1 MRRCRSRPKRG
12 SIRFVAVARPGE
24 TIENPVTGERV
35 TWIETADS
43 TGGEL
48 VASDLYVQPG
58 AAVGLAHRHVRQE
71 ERFAVRSGT
80 AGFEV
85 AGEARTLS
93 QGDKVTIPIGVAHR
107 WWNAGQ
113 DELRVRMEL
122 RPALDTETFFET
134 FFGLARDGK
143 TKPRAKGVPGVLQV
157 AVLFRDL
164 GDSCPQLATPLP
176 GVQRA
181 VLTVLAPIGKFVGR
195 QAVYTEYSPGHQ
207 SLAR

>member
-1 MRRCRSRPKRG
+1 MTGGPRRLYN
-12 SIRFVAVARPGE
+12 VAAVARPGE

-35 TWIETADS
+35 TWIETAHS
-43 TGGEL
+43 TGGKL
-48 VASDLYVQPG
+48 LAADLYVRPA

-85 AGEARTLS
+85 AGEARTVG
-93 QGDKVTIPIGVAHR
+93 QGDEVTIAAGVAHR

-113 DELRVRMEL
+113 DELRVRLEL

-143 TKPRAKGVPGVLQV
+143 TKAKTKGVPGLLQF

-164 GDSCPQLATPLP
+164 GDSCPQPVKP
-176 GVQRA
+176 PPWVGRGVF
-181 VLTVLAPIGKFVGR
+181 TVLAPIGRLVGR
-195 QAVYTEYSPGHQ
+195 RAVYPKYSPRHQ

>member
-1 MRRCRSRPKRG
+1 MIVTRSWRLYRVV
-12 SIRFVAVARPGE
+12 SVARPGE

-35 TWIETADS
+35 TWIETAHR

-48 VASDLYVQPG
+48 LAADLYVRPA

-85 AGEARTLS
+85 AGEARMVS
-93 QGDKVTIPIGVAHR
+93 HGDEVTIPIGVAHR

-143 TKPRAKGVPGVLQV
+143 TNAKAKGIPGLLQI
-157 AVLFRDL
+157 AVVFRDL
-164 GDSCPQLATPLP
+164 GDSCPQLVKPPP

-181 VLTVLAPIGKFVGR
+181 VFTVLAPIGKLVGR
-195 QAVYTEYSPGHQ
+195 QAVYPKYSPRHQ

>member
-1 MRRCRSRPKRG
+1 M
-12 SIRFVAVARPGE
+12 PGE

-35 TWIETADS
+35 TWIETAHS
-43 TGGEL
+43 TGGEVL
-48 VASDLYVQPG
+48 AADVFVQPA

-80 AGFEV
+80 AGFEL
-85 AGEARTLS
+85 AGEPRVVT
-93 QGDKVTIPIGVAHR
+93 QGEEVAIPIGVAHR

-113 DELRVRMEL
+113 DELRIRMEL

-143 TKPRAKGVPGVLQV
+143 TNAKAKGVPGLLQS
-157 AVLFRDL
+157 AVLLREL
-164 GDSCPQLATPLP
+164 GDSCPQLVKPPP
-176 GVQRA
+176 GVQRG
-181 VLTVLAPIGKFVGR
+181 VFTVLAPIGRLAGR
-195 QAVYTEYSPGHQ
+195 QAVYPKYSPRHQ

>member
-1 MRRCRSRPKRG
+1 MAS
-12 SIRFVAVARPGE
+12 PGE

-35 TWIETADS
+35 TWIETAHS

-48 VASDLYVQPG
+48 LAWDLYVQPA
-58 AAVGLAHRHVRQE
+58 AAVGVAHRHVHQE

-80 AGFEV
+80 AGFEL
-85 AGEARTLS
+85 AGEERMVS
-93 QGDKVTIPIGVAHR
+93 QGHEVTVPIGVAHR

-122 RPALDTETFFET
+122 CPALDTETFFET

-143 TKPRAKGVPGVLQV
+143 TSAKAKGVPGLLQI

-164 GDSCPQLATPLP
+164 GDSCPQLVKPRRGL
-176 GVQRA
+176 QRA
-181 VLTVLAPIGKFVGR
+181 VFTVLAPIGKLAGR
-195 QAVYTEYSPGHQ
+195 RAVYPNYSPRHQ
-207 SLAR
+207 SLAP

>member
-1 MRRCRSRPKRG
+1 MTGGPRRLYKVG
-12 SIRFVAVARPGE
+12 AVARPGE

-35 TWIETADS
+35 TWIETAQS

-48 VASDLYVQPG
+48 LAADLYVEPA

-80 AGFEV
+80 AGFEW
-85 AGEARTLS
+85 AGEARTVN
-93 QGDKVTIPIGVAHR
+93 QGDEVTIPIGVAHR

-143 TKPRAKGVPGVLQV
+143 TTAKTKGVPGLLQL

-164 GDSCPQLATPLP
+164 RDSCPQPVKP
-176 GVQRA
+176 PPWVQRS
-181 VLTVLAPIGKFVGR
+181 VFTMLAPIGRLVGR
-195 QAVYTEYSPGHQ
+195 QAVYAKYSPRHQ

>member
-1 MRRCRSRPKRG
+1 M
-12 SIRFVAVARPGE
+12 PGE

-35 TWIETADS
+35 RWIETAQS

-48 VASDLYVQPG
+48 LAADLYVRPA

-71 ERFAVRSGT
+71 ERFAVGSGT
-80 AGFEV
+80 AGFEM
-85 AGEARTLS
+85 AGEARMVGR
-93 QGDKVTIPIGVAHR
+93 GDEVTIPIGVAHR

-143 TKPRAKGVPGVLQV
+143 TNAKAKGMPGLLQI
-157 AVLFRDL
+157 AVLFREL
-164 GDSCPQLATPLP
+164 GDSCPQPVKPPP
-176 GVQRA
+176 GVQRG
-181 VLTVLAPIGKFVGR
+181 VFGVLAPIGRLVGR
-195 QAVYTEYSPGHQ
+195 RAVYPKYSPRHQ

>member
-1 MRRCRSRPKRG
+1 M
-12 SIRFVAVARPGE
+12 ARPGE
-24 TIENPVTGERV
+24 TIENPATGERV
-35 TWIETADS
+35 TWVATAHS

-48 VASDLYVQPG
+48 LAADLYVRPA
-58 AAVGLAHRHVRQE
+58 AAVGLVHRHVRQV

-85 AGEARTLS
+85 AREERMLS
-93 QGDKVTIPIGVAHR
+93 QGDEVTVPIGVAHR

-143 TKPRAKGVPGVLQV
+143 TNAKAKGVPGLLQV

-164 GDSCPQLATPLP
+164 GDSCPQPVKPPP
-176 GVQRA
+176 GVQRG
-181 VLTVLAPIGKFVGR
+181 LFTGLAPIGRLAGR
-195 QAVYTEYSPGHQ
+195 QAVYPKYSPGHRRP
-207 SLAR
+207 AR